1 MQASPRHTLVQSDA
15 RVAAMPKSGPTPI
28 EFNAKLYYISAGLA
42 AVLAVSSVIFGVIA
56 WSVYGI
62 LVGVFWAVVSGLAVR
77 AGRNSPE

>member
-1 MQASPRHTLVQSDA
+1 
-15 RVAAMPKSGPTPI
+15 MPKSGPTPI